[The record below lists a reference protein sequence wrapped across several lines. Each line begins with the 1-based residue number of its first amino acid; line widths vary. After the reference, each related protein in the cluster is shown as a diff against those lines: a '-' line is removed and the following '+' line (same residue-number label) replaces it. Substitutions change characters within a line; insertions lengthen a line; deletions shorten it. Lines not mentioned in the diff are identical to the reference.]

1 MNSFVRKNIAT
12 RQKYEAIR
20 NLNHSRK
27 RGGKVDKK
35 KVTKVTQGDDRS
47 QKNVMPT
54 TQKKPKILR
63 VMFVSLNDP
72 YDADLFCCIFYECI
86 C

>member
-35 KVTKVTQGDDRS
+35 KVTKVT
-47 QKNVMPT
+47 
-54 TQKKPKILR
+54 
-63 VMFVSLNDP
+63 
-72 YDADLFCCIFYECI
+72 
-86 C
+86 